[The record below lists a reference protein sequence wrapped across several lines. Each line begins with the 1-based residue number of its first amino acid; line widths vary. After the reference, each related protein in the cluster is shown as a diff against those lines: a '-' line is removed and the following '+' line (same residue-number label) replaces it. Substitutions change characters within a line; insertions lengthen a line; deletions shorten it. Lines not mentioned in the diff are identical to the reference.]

1 MTALRLLPEFEAAL
15 RAVPGI
21 REASV
26 RTGPDAHPIE
36 VHVVA
41 GGLKPA
47 KQVVRDVQS
56 VAMAQFDLDIDH
68 RIVSVVQIPDDA
80 VDVGDTTDVREDA
93 VDRGPPAA
101 GPDRASPR
109 PRPSG
114 DDPMVDVTLAR
125 RPATSSTGHASG
137 PSGRLHR
144 PRIIAAA
151 TLAALTE
158 LLGIPAQVESAQ
170 VLDVASRDVAVTVA
184 HPHDPSPRR
193 PGAVRQRPR
202 PRRRGGRRG
211 PLGARRASTA
221 AWPAEPRDFGA
232 GGPCGRTRAD
242 RDNPQEFPMS
252 KRARKRRTRKKSGA
266 NHGNRPNA

>member
-68 RIVSVVQIPDDA
+68 RIVSVVQIPDDSA
-80 VDVGDTTDVREDA
+80 EVGDAAGVHEDPADEALPRPALTSITVTKAEGDTVVDVSLAIAGA
-93 VDRGPPAA
+93 VF
-101 GPDRASPR
+101 
-109 PRPSG
+109 
-114 DDPMVDVTLAR
+114 
-125 RPATSSTGHASG
+125 TGHASG
-137 PSGRLHR
+137 PWGSLHR
-144 PRIIAAA
+144 PRIIASA

-170 VLDVASRDVAVTVA
+170 VLDVANREVALTTLILTIPRLGDQVLCGSALVRGDEEDAVA
-184 HPHDPSPRR
+184 RSVLAAVNRR
-193 PGAVRQRPR
+193 
-202 PRRRGGRRG
+202 
-211 PLGARRASTA
+211 L
-221 AWPAEPRDFGA
+221 A
-232 GGPCGRTRAD
+232 G
-242 RDNPQEFPMS
+242 
-252 KRARKRRTRKKSGA
+252 
-266 NHGNRPNA
+266 

>member
-80 VDVGDTTDVREDA
+80 VEVGDTSDVREDP
-93 VDRGPPAA
+93 VDE
-101 GPDRASPR
+101 SLPR
-109 PRPSG
+109 PALTSITVTKSEG
-114 DDPMVDVTLAR
+114 DTVVDVSLAI
-125 RPATSSTGHASG
+125 AGAVFTGHASG
-137 PSGRLHR
+137 PSGALHR
-144 PRIIAAA
+144 PRIIASA
-151 TLAALTE
+151 TLSALTE

-170 VLDVASRDVAVTVA
+170 ILDVANRDVALTTLILTIPRLGDQVLCGSALVRGDEEDAVA
-184 HPHDPSPRR
+184 RSVLAAVNRR
-193 PGAVRQRPR
+193 
-202 PRRRGGRRG
+202 
-211 PLGARRASTA
+211 L
-221 AWPAEPRDFGA
+221 A
-232 GGPCGRTRAD
+232 G
-242 RDNPQEFPMS
+242 
-252 KRARKRRTRKKSGA
+252 
-266 NHGNRPNA
+266 

>member
-68 RIVSVVQIPDDA
+68 RIVSVVQIPDDS
-80 VDVGDTTDVREDA
+80 VDVGDTHSPHEDPTEDA
-93 VDRGPPAA
+93 M
-101 GPDRASPR
+101 PR
-109 PRPSG
+109 PALTSITVTKADG
-114 DDPMVDVTLAR
+114 DTVVDVSLAI
-125 RPATSSTGHASG
+125 AGSVFTGHASG
-137 PSGRLHR
+137 PSGALHR
-144 PRIIAAA
+144 PRIIASA
-151 TLAALTE
+151 TLTALTD

-170 VLDVASRDVAVTVA
+170 ILDVANREVALTTLVLTIPRLGDQVLCGSALVRGDEEDAVA
-184 HPHDPSPRR
+184 RSVLAAVNRR
-193 PGAVRQRPR
+193 
-202 PRRRGGRRG
+202 
-211 PLGARRASTA
+211 L
-221 AWPAEPRDFGA
+221 A
-232 GGPCGRTRAD
+232 G
-242 RDNPQEFPMS
+242 
-252 KRARKRRTRKKSGA
+252 
-266 NHGNRPNA
+266 

>member
-68 RIVSVVQIPDDA
+68 RIVSVVQIPDDSVEVGEDPTERQDA
-80 VDVGDTTDVREDA
+80 AEDALPRPALTSITVTKADGDTVVDVSLAIAGA
-93 VDRGPPAA
+93 VF
-101 GPDRASPR
+101 
-109 PRPSG
+109 
-114 DDPMVDVTLAR
+114 
-125 RPATSSTGHASG
+125 TGHASG
-137 PSGRLHR
+137 PSGALHR
-144 PRIIAAA
+144 PRIIASA
-151 TLAALTE
+151 TLGALTE

-170 VLDVASRDVAVTVA
+170 ILDVANREVALTTLVLTIPRLGDQVLCGSALVRGDEEDAVA
-184 HPHDPSPRR
+184 RSVLAAVNRR
-193 PGAVRQRPR
+193 
-202 PRRRGGRRG
+202 
-211 PLGARRASTA
+211 L
-221 AWPAEPRDFGA
+221 A
-232 GGPCGRTRAD
+232 G
-242 RDNPQEFPMS
+242 
-252 KRARKRRTRKKSGA
+252 
-266 NHGNRPNA
+266 

>member
-41 GGLKPA
+41 GDLKPA

-68 RIVSVVQIPDDA
+68 RIVSVVQIPGDS
-80 VDVGDTTDVREDA
+80 VEVGDSSGVREDA
-93 VDRGPPAA
+93 GEEAL
-101 GPDRASPR
+101 PR
-109 PRPSG
+109 PALTSIVTTRSEAETV
-114 DDPMVDVTLAR
+114 VDVQLGIAGAVFSGR
-125 RPATSSTGHASG
+125 ADG
-137 PSGRLHR
+137 PSGNLHR
-144 PRIIAAA
+144 PRIVASA

-170 VLDVASRDVAVTVA
+170 VLEVANREVALTTLILTIPRLGDQVLCGSALVRGDEEDAVA
-184 HPHDPSPRR
+184 RSVLAAVNRR
-193 PGAVRQRPR
+193 
-202 PRRRGGRRG
+202 
-211 PLGARRASTA
+211 L
-221 AWPAEPRDFGA
+221 A
-232 GGPCGRTRAD
+232 G
-242 RDNPQEFPMS
+242 
-252 KRARKRRTRKKSGA
+252 
-266 NHGNRPNA
+266 

>member
-41 GGLKPA
+41 GDLKPA

-68 RIVSVVQIPDDA
+68 RIVSVVQIPDGTVEA
-80 VDVGDTTDVREDA
+80 GDSSDIREDA
-93 VDRGPPAA
+93 TEEAL
-101 GPDRASPR
+101 PR
-109 PRPSG
+109 PALTSIVTHRSESETI
-114 DDPMVDVTLAR
+114 VDVQLGIAGAVFSGR
-125 RPATSSTGHASG
+125 ADG
-137 PSGRLHR
+137 PSGNLHR
-144 PRIIAAA
+144 PRIVASA

-170 VLDVASRDVAVTVA
+170 VIEVANREVALTTLILTIPRLGDQVLCGSALVRGDEEDAVA
-184 HPHDPSPRR
+184 RSVLAAVNRR
-193 PGAVRQRPR
+193 
-202 PRRRGGRRG
+202 
-211 PLGARRASTA
+211 L
-221 AWPAEPRDFGA
+221 A
-232 GGPCGRTRAD
+232 G
-242 RDNPQEFPMS
+242 
-252 KRARKRRTRKKSGA
+252 
-266 NHGNRPNA
+266 